1 MVNNLPADAG
11 GPYSIPRDDPL
22 DKGMATHSSILA
34 WRIPSTE
41 RSLAD
46 CSRKESDTTEH
57 TPQALHYLS
66 GLISWCSKNTSSC
79 FSTSVFVYPA
89 FSTSVSRKATWTLK
103 FKWYLTQK
111 SSANVFWLRFA
122 FTSNFSFVFWH
133 LYSASKY
140 RLEFLSYPCQTTRTF
155 WTSTIPYFW
164 SSGGPN
170 ISFAQGTRHRVVK
183 KTSSPSS
190 GITKKLHA
198 TFAFSKL
205 FYQKKNASSILQ
217 LASTL
222 ISVEECT
229 VLLLRE
235 TEHSLVAFFDQNPL
249 PNKLLWMIK
258 DATNI

>member
-1 MVNNLPADAG
+1 MRCYFLLQGIFSPQGSPALQVDSSPSEPLERTWGISNTGWINCNLFNFALKQYNPQASLYPQMVKNLPADAG

-22 DKGMATHSSILA
+22 DKGMAIHSSILA
-34 WRIPSTE
+34 WRIPWTE

-46 CSRKESDTTEH
+46 CSRKQSDTTEH

-79 FSTSVFVYPA
+79 FSISVFVYPA

-122 FTSNFSFVFWH
+122 FTLNFSFVFWH

-170 ISFAQGTRHRVVK
+170 ISFAQGTGEGC
-183 KTSSPSS
+183 P
-190 GITKKLHA
+190 
-198 TFAFSKL
+198 
-205 FYQKKNASSILQ
+205 
-217 LASTL
+217 
-222 ISVEECT
+222 
-229 VLLLRE
+229 VLLRRQVL
-235 TEHSLVAFFDQNPL
+235 HLVV
-249 PNKLLWMIK
+249 
-258 DATNI
+258 